1 MNIKNFYSPSK
12 RSCIQSFLVMDVL
25 ANSKKIE
32 ESGKKIWHF
41 ELGEPSPKTPKL
53 VTEEAKKLI
62 DMNIPGYTPSN
73 GIFELRKSISDFY
86 LKQKLIVDPDCIFI
100 TTGSSGAF
108 LLTFLACFDPGDEV
122 LIFNPSYPAYKNIL
136 NSLNIKVVEVPSNPE
151 KNFNIDIYKVRNY
164 PNIKG
169 LIISSP
175 NNPNGQIFTKE
186 ELEYIYGFCS
196 ENNIILIS
204 DEIYHGIGNKSA
216 CNSLF
221 SFGQKC
227 FVINSFS
234 KYFCMPGWRLGW
246 VIVPKNFQKNFLK
259 LSQNLFISSNNIAQ
273 YSALKAFECEKE
285 FEENN
290 KMYNLNREYVNK
302 ILKSTP
308 WNKFSRSLGGFYSYI
323 NISDYSYN
331 CSEVVNKLLNETG
344 VALTPGIDFDSENG
358 NLAIR
363 LSFSNEHSI
372 LKEGMTVLKNWINKN
387 Y

>member
-175 NNPNGQIFTKE
+175 NNPNGQIFTKD

>member
-1 MNIKNFYSPSK
+1 MNIKNFYKPSK
-12 RSCIQSFLVMDVL
+12 RSFIESFIVMDVL

-32 ESGKKIWHF
+32 ESGKKVWHF
-41 ELGEPSPKTPKL
+41 ELGEPSPNTPKL
-53 VTEEAKKLI
+53 VTKEAKRLI

-73 GIFELRKSISDFY
+73 GVFELRKSISDFY
-86 LKQKLIVDPDCIFI
+86 RKKNLLVDPECIFV

-108 LLTFLACFDPGDEV
+108 LLTFLACFDPDDEV

-136 NSLNIKVVEVPSNPE
+136 NSLNIKVIEVQSDPE
-151 KNFNIDIYKVRNY
+151 KNFNIDIFKVKNY
-164 PNIKG
+164 RKIKG

-175 NNPNGQIFTKE
+175 NNPNGQIFTRE
-186 ELEYIYGFCS
+186 ELGYIYEFCS
-196 ENNIILIS
+196 ENNITVIS
-204 DEIYHGIGNKSA
+204 DEIYHGIGEKKTYDS
-216 CNSLF
+216 F
-221 SFGQKC
+221 ISFGERC

-273 YSALKAFECEKE
+273 YSAVKAFECLNEL
-285 FEENN
+285 EENN
-290 KMYNLNREYVNK
+290 KMYNMNREYVFDT
-302 ILKSTP
+302 LKSTS
-308 WNKFSRSLGGFYSYI
+308 WNKFSQSSGGFYSYI
-323 NISDYSYN
+323 NISNHSDNSL
-331 CSEVVNKLLNETG
+331 EVVNRLLRETG
-344 VALTPGIDFDSENG
+344 VALTPGIDFDKRNG

-372 LKEGMTVLKNWINKN
+372 IKEGMILLKNWINKN

>member
-1 MNIKNFYSPSK
+1 
-12 RSCIQSFLVMDVL
+12 MDVL

-175 NNPNGQIFTKE
+175 NNPNGQIFTKD